1 MTFPKFLAA
10 GATVLALGAAAP
22 AWAADENPSAP
33 VKLTEAELDEVAAG
47 ESILD
52 ILGINVNA
60 NVAVLVGDINV
71 GVDVFVPVDVGLIA
85 QLNVLGTA
93 VLEGVNTFLPDT
105 TQ

>member
-22 AWAADENPSAP
+22 AWAADENPGGP
-33 VKLTEAELDEVAAG
+33 VELTDAELDEVTAG

-52 ILGINVNA
+52 ILGINFDA
-60 NVAVLVGDINV
+60 NVSVLVGDINV
-71 GVDVFVPVDVGLIA
+71 GVDVCVPVDVGLIA

-105 TQ
+105 MQ